1 MEESLPSIH
10 FLSAVD
16 WLDASLRCTEAPW
29 EPALLRHWRDLEE
42 HSSDATFFQSAAW
55 CQAWVEAAAAAGVPE
70 TPRIATIWRGQRL
83 VLLWPLTVRRL
94 SVFRILHS
102 LGEPATQYGDVLID
116 RREDRHALLGMAWE
130 MIRSWSG
137 IDAVELRRV
146 REGTAIASHLA
157 RYRVEGSRASAPILD
172 FRSLDAASADGQ
184 RTSRTRQALR
194 RHERLLGEYG
204 PVSFGLILQPEE
216 QCRLLEHAFLLK
228 RAWQK
233 EKGSVSTGYA
243 HGASLDCLLRLA
255 RQGDLLAA
263 CLRAGDEIAAVE
275 IGVQN
280 RRSYLSLVQSY
291 DLRFSRHAP
300 GRLLFWH
307 LLEQC
312 PELSID
318 VFDFL
323 APATRHKL
331 EWANSEAPIA
341 DYLVPIT
348 PRGHLAAA
356 YLGRIRPLLRECYR
370 RLPPALRQ
378 HAGSLLR
385 RSN

>member
-1 MEESLPSIH
+1 
-10 FLSAVD
+10 
-16 WLDASLRCTEAPW
+16 
-29 EPALLRHWRDLEE
+29 
-42 HSSDATFFQSAAW
+42 
-55 CQAWVEAAAAAGVPE
+55 
-70 TPRIATIWRGQRL
+70 
-83 VLLWPLTVRRL
+83 
-94 SVFRILHS
+94 
-102 LGEPATQYGDVLID
+102 
-116 RREDRHALLGMAWE
+116 
-130 MIRSWSG
+130 
-137 IDAVELRRV
+137 
-146 REGTAIASHLA
+146 
-157 RYRVEGSRASAPILD
+157 
-172 FRSLDAASADGQ
+172 
-184 RTSRTRQALR
+184 
-194 RHERLLGEYG
+194 
-204 PVSFGLILQPEE
+204 
-216 QCRLLEHAFLLK
+216 LLEHAFLLK

-341 DYLVPIT
+341 DYLVPVT

-378 HAGSLLR
+378 HAGRLLR